1 MAMNTTEPVSS
12 ERLRQVT
19 WTIFLAWVLVSALIP
34 VFSTIV
40 ATALG
45 KPIAPTAE
53 QLALIGFAVLAP
65 PIMQGLVLR
74 RVLPKLSVWVW
85 FFCILLSD
93 ILWPALPLALLK
105 AGWGSLTPSR
115 FYIAALL
122 QISVFDPDMVR
133 WANAMRM
140 RMPWG
145 PVLLLTVA
153 ISTLMSLVPAWVLG
167 IASGRRRA
175 TLLFLVASIV
185 GAFASTIVELLP
197 NMIVDD
203 RVLRDWAWALDDLS
217 WTERFRIVATRAG
230 VGAVWG
236 ATTATFVVL
245 MIRRWRIQSAEG
257 PGLR

>member
-19 WTIFLAWVLVSALIP
+19 WTIWLAWVLVSALIP

-45 KPIAPTAE
+45 KPISPTAE
-53 QLALIGFAVLAP
+53 QLGLIGFAVLAP
-65 PIMQGLVLR
+65 PIMQGLVLK

-85 FFCILLSD
+85 IFCILLSD
-93 ILWPALPLALLK
+93 ILWPALPLALIVASL
-105 AGWGSLTPSR
+105 GSLTPSR

-122 QISVFDPDMVR
+122 QISAFDPDLVR

-140 RMPWG
+140 LVPWG
-145 PVLLLTVA
+145 PLLLLTVA
-153 ISTLMSLVPAWVLG
+153 TNTLMSLVPAWVLG

-175 TLLFLVASIV
+175 TLLFLVTSIV
-185 GAFASTIVELLP
+185 GALASTIVELLP

-203 RVLRDWAWALDDLS
+203 HVLRDWAWSLDGLS
-217 WTERFRIVATRAG
+217 WTERFRIAAARAG

-236 ATTATFVVL
+236 ATTATFVL
-245 MIRRWRIQSAEG
+245 QMIRRWRIQK
-257 PGLR
+257 R

>member
-1 MAMNTTEPVSS
+1 MTMNPTEAVSS

-19 WTIFLAWVLVSALIP
+19 WTIWLVWVLVSALIP

-45 KPIAPTAE
+45 KPISPTAE
-53 QLALIGFAVLAP
+53 KLALIGFAALAP
-65 PIMQGLVLR
+65 PIMQALVLK

-93 ILWPALPLALLK
+93 ILWPALPLALLE
-105 AGWGSLTPSR
+105 AGPGPLTPSR

-122 QISVFDPDMVR
+122 QISALDPDLIR

-140 RMPWG
+140 PMPWE

-153 ISTLMSLVPAWVLG
+153 TSTLMSLVPTWVLG

-175 TLLFLVASIV
+175 TFLFLAASIV

-197 NMIVDD
+197 NMIVDEH
-203 RVLRDWAWALDDLS
+203 VLRDWAWALDDLS
-217 WTERFRIVATRAG
+217 WTERFRIVAIRAG

-236 ATTATFVVL
+236 ATTATFVLL
-245 MIRRWRIQSAEG
+245 MIRRWRIQTC
-257 PGLR
+257 